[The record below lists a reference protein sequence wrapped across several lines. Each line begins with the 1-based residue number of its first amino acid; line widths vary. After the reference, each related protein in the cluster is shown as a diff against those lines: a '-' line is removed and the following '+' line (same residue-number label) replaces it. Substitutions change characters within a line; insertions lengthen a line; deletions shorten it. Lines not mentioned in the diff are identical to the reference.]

1 MNLKDRVSF
10 NLTDLT
16 GIGIPQSAIG
26 SKFLSNEQ
34 LYELD
39 PVRFQFYMQVLE
51 ALSSSNPKV
60 LQDIFSKANLTRY
73 QREQLNS
80 TFDNI
85 RAYFERNK
93 GKLDNTTLTTLK
105 DEIAAKL
112 NENILTEGKFKDI
125 NVLDKD
131 GKVVEQA
138 QKRAAAASA
147 AGGAYQV
154 TPQDDHARE
163 AFIKGIAPAGDVTK
177 SPYNQL
183 KEKENYTETNPYT
196 HSQKLNASVIPTE
209 NESEV
214 LQGYKNSYEFG
225 PDAEKVNMADRVIFI
240 VATYILRSIAL
251 FMVEWGVHTNFI
263 NTFVKAFS
271 LYFGVYACVFLL
283 LYILTNAREDDYLFR
298 MLFFYINTQSED
310 GKGILRIFI
319 HLVCVMFLFP
329 IPFVVREYREM
340 EADNLSFTQKRN
352 VIGAVE
358 KFTMIVWILTS
369 VIALRI

>member
-16 GIGIPQSAIG
+16 GIGVPQSAIG

-51 ALSSSNPKV
+51 SLSSSNPKV
-60 LQDIFSKANLTRY
+60 LEDIFSKANLTRY

-93 GKLDNTTLTTLK
+93 GKLNGEKLVELK
-105 DEIAAKL
+105 NEIAAKL
-112 NENILTEGKFKDI
+112 NENILTEGKIKDI
-125 NVLDKD
+125 NVLDRN
-131 GKVVEQA
+131 GVI
-138 QKRAAAASA
+138 QK
-147 AGGAYQV
+147 GGAYQK
-154 TPQDDHARE
+154 TQQDDDARG

-177 SPYNQL
+177 SPYDTL
-183 KEKENYTETNPYT
+183 KEFESYTETNPYT
-196 HSQKLNASVIPTE
+196 HSQKLNASVIPKDK
-209 NESEV
+209 ESEV
-214 LQGYKNSYEFG
+214 LQSYKNSYEFG

-319 HLVCVMFLFP
+319 HLICVMFLFP

-340 EADNLSFTQKRN
+340 EADNLSFTQKRT

>member
-34 LYELD
+34 LYEID
-39 PVRFQFYMQVLE
+39 PIRFQFYMQVLE

-60 LQDIFSKANLTRY
+60 LEDIFAKANLTRY

-80 TFDNI
+80 TFDSI
-85 RAYFERNK
+85 REYFEKNRDKIDPNGHLMK
-93 GKLDNTTLTTLK
+93 
-105 DEIAAKL
+105 EIKTKL
-112 NENILTEGKFKDI
+112 NENILTADKFDVGKKTAQPGA
-125 NVLDKD
+125 D
-131 GKVVEQA
+131 G
-138 QKRAAAASA
+138 AAARV
-147 AGGAYQV
+147 GGAYQTTDSDETALNDFV
-154 TPQDDHARE
+154 DGISLPGADARD
-163 AFIKGIAPAGDVTK
+163 A
-177 SPYNQL
+177 L
-183 KEKENYTETNPYT
+183 KDRKNYEETNPYT
-196 HSQKLNASVIPTE
+196 HSQELKDPTT
-209 NESEV
+209 NIKSEL
-214 LQGYKNSYEFG
+214 LQSYKNSYEFG
-225 PDAEKVNMADRVIFI
+225 PEAEKVNMADRVIFI
-240 VATYILRSIAL
+240 IATYILRSIAL

-310 GKGILRIFI
+310 GKGVLRIFI

-329 IPFVVREYREM
+329 IPFVVREYREL
-340 EADNLSFTQKRN
+340 EADNLSFTQKRT

>member
-85 RAYFERNK
+85 RAYFE
-93 GKLDNTTLTTLK
+93 
-105 DEIAAKL
+105 
-112 NENILTEGKFKDI
+112 
-125 NVLDKD
+125 VLDKD

-214 LQGYKNSYEFG
+214 LQSYKNSYEFG

>member
-60 LQDIFSKANLTRY
+60 LEDIFSKANLTRY

-93 GKLDNTTLTTLK
+93 GNLNGDKLVKLK

-125 NVLDKD
+125 NVLNEAGDKLD
-131 GKVVEQA
+131 KTVNVIA
-138 QKRAAAASA
+138 PPTRT
-147 AGGAYQV
+147 GGAYQE
-154 TPQDDHARE
+154 TIQDEVKRK
-163 AFIKGIAPAGDVTK
+163 AFVDGFAPAGKTEDQE
-177 SPYNQL
+177 PYNSL
-183 KEKENYTETNPYT
+183 KNFDSYTETNPYT
-196 HSQKLNASVIPTE
+196 HSQELKNKSLIS
-209 NESEV
+209 SEV
-214 LQGYKNSYEFG
+214 LQSYKNSYEFG